1 MELDSISGRIARKLY
16 PNADIKITGYE
27 NTKFADNSFDFAVGN
42 VPFGDYS
49 LHDKRYD
56 KEHLLIH
63 DYFFVKSL
71 DKVRPGGVVAFV
83 TSKGTLDKANPAAR
97 RLMAE
102 KADLLGAIRL
112 PNTAFKAN
120 AGASVT
126 TDILFL
132 QKRDTPPE
140 QLPAWTE
147 TGKNADGM
155 ELNNYFL
162 QHPEMILG
170 TMQEVTTQYGKDTA
184 CVPDPNVELE
194 DLLSAAVLH
203 LGHENVFQSNTLQE
217 PSEPKPDV
225 FQSNTQSQPS
235 AQENVVPVEH
245 AAGRAA
251 TLLLL
256 YSERQAAV

>member
-1 MELDSISGRIARKLY
+1 MGVGNFFGMLPERMKDSQLTGVELDSISGRIARKLY

-27 NTKFADNSFDFAVGN
+27 NTKFADNSFDCAVGN

-102 KADLLGAIRL
+102 RADLLGAIRL

-184 CVPDPNVELE
+184 CVPDPNV
-194 DLLSAAVLH
+194 
-203 LGHENVFQSNTLQE
+203 
-217 PSEPKPDV
+217 
-225 FQSNTQSQPS
+225 
-235 AQENVVPVEH
+235 
-245 AAGRAA
+245 
-251 TLLLL
+251 
-256 YSERQAAV
+256 

>member
-1 MELDSISGRIARKLY
+1 MSATSSVCFRRAWQTASSPVSNWTASADGLPAKLY

-27 NTKFADNSFDFAVGN
+27 NTKFADNSFDVAIGN

-56 KEHLLIH
+56 KDHLLIH
-63 DYFFVKSL
+63 DYFFVKTL
-71 DKVRPGGVVAFV
+71 DKVRPGGIVAFV

-102 KADLLGAIRL
+102 RADLLGAIRL

-147 TGKNADGM
+147 IGKNADGM

-170 TMQEVTTQYGKDTA
+170 IDAG
-184 CVPDPNVELE
+184 
-194 DLLSAAVLH
+194 
-203 LGHENVFQSNTLQE
+203 GHNSI
-217 PSEPKPDV
+217 
-225 FQSNTQSQPS
+225 
-235 AQENVVPVEH
+235 
-245 AAGRAA
+245 R
-251 TLLLL
+251 
-256 YSERQAAV
+256 